1 MNPPDLPPGTARN
14 DDTEP
19 GAPGAREARVL
30 VSGGLYVLF
39 VGLFLAVF
47 SDNRISL
54 FLGVAMAVTGA
65 LMALPPMVA
74 AAVSRR

>member
-1 MNPPDLPPGTARN
+1 M
-14 DDTEP
+14 
-19 GAPGAREARVL
+19 L

-54 FLGVAMAVTGA
+54 FLGIAMAVTGA
-65 LMALPPMVA
+65 LMALPPMAA